1 MKRVTAT
8 FAAAILAVGTVAMLL
23 IFTACGQKGGSTVK
37 SQMETAQQI
46 SKLEKEM
53 DTRQQ
58 EMNTLLADYVRNGGQ
73 DVGTLVGKGLTPE
86 QTKILEN
93 RLKNEQGVGYND
105 LLADILNKQKAI
117 EDMQVKVQ
125 DLERALP
132 APVDVARGERHYDIA
147 MSYLTKQVG
156 IDANA
161 AKVLIRQVNMMD
173 ELVPG
178 FKVWNFYKDG
188 VYGTFVTQG
197 NASVSPYGVIQH
209 ARQTLINEKNT
220 AITERDGLA
229 RDKAALNQEV
239 TDLTARR
246 DQLTQDVNMLQ
257 AEREALN
264 QKVSSLQGTAD
275 DLQSQMNSVFYRIGY
290 RKSMVSE
297 GYVQSHWYGKPML
310 AKFAEADYP
319 QRLDLRAS
327 DAITFTAADAGVP
340 QIRRVRLAP
349 GSTFKE
355 GTDYAVTITGNGE
368 QAQVM
373 LLNKDKFR
381 AARSMMVVVN

>member
-1 MKRVTAT
+1 MSA
-8 FAAAILAVGTVAMLL
+8 VAMLL
-23 IFTACGQKGGSTVK
+23 LFTACGQKGGGTVK

-46 SKLEKEM
+46 SKLEKEI

-58 EMNTLLADYVRNGGQ
+58 EMNTLLTTYVHSGGQ
-73 DVGTLVGKGLTPE
+73 DVGTLVGQGLTPE
-86 QTKILEN
+86 QTKILEQ
-93 RLKNEQGVGYND
+93 RLKNEQGVAYRD
-105 LLADILNKQKAI
+105 LLADILNKQQAI

-132 APVDVARGERHYDIA
+132 SPVDVARGQRHFDIA
-147 MSYLTKQVG
+147 MSYLTKDKG
-156 IDANA
+156 LDANA
-161 AKVLIRQVNMMD
+161 AKKLVQQVNLMD

-178 FKVWNFYKDG
+178 FKVWNFYKEG

-197 NASVSPYGVIQH
+197 EARVSPYGVIQH
-209 ARQTLINEKNT
+209 AKQTLINEKNT
-220 AITERDGLA
+220 AVTERDGLA
-229 RDKAALNQEV
+229 RDKAALNAELA
-239 TDLTARR
+239 DLTAKR
-246 DQLTQDVNMLQ
+246 DQLTQDVTLLQ
-257 AEREALN
+257 AEREELN

-297 GYVQSHWYGKPML
+297 GYVQSHWYGKPVL

-319 QRLDLRAS
+319 QRLDLRSS
-327 DAITFTAADAGVP
+327 DAISFTAADAGVP

-349 GSTFKE
+349 GSSFKE
-355 GTDYAVTITGNGE
+355 GTDYAVSIAAGGD
-368 QAQVM
+368 QATVQ
-373 LLNKDKFR
+373 LLNKSKFR